1 MSDASPAPDAWPTM
15 KLADGREVRVPADG
29 SLGLLAMGY
38 RGIMLWREAR
48 AQSGWTA
55 KSAAAAAKAVA
66 PPREKKLAGK
76 PSAEGQAPATEP
88 AAEWGDGLEPGVDPD
103 AMIPFMD

>member
-15 KLADGREVRVPADG
+15 KPADG

-66 PPREKKLAGK
+66 PPREKKPAGK
-76 PSAEGQAPATEP
+76 PSAEGQSP
-88 AAEWGDGLEPGVDPD
+88 AAEWSDGLEPGVDPD